1 MGRPPPSF
9 GQCPKENVFFSLRPS
24 LKESGF
30 PTTEEGAGSSDL
42 GSDQSNTGMLDLLK
56 DYAKV
61 SSRTDVP
68 HIASPE
74 VRG

>member
-1 MGRPPPSF
+1 MF
-9 GQCPKENVFFSLRPS
+9 E

-30 PTTEEGAGSSDL
+30 PTTEEGAGSSGL
-42 GSDQSNTGMLDLLK
+42 GSDQRNTGMLDLLK

-74 VRG
+74 VIS

>member
-1 MGRPPPSF
+1 MF
-9 GQCPKENVFFSLRPS
+9 GFQD
-24 LKESGF
+24 SGF
-30 PTTEEGAGSSDL
+30 PTTEEGAGSSNL

-74 VRG
+74 VRTPSSYALPLGFCGWEE

>member
-1 MGRPPPSF
+1 MF
-9 GQCPKENVFFSLRPS
+9 EF
-24 LKESGF
+24 KESGF
-30 PTTEEGAGSSDL
+30 PATEEGAGSSDL
-42 GSDQSNTGMLDLLK
+42 GSDPSNTGMLDLLK

-74 VRG
+74 VIS

>member
-1 MGRPPPSF
+1 MF
-9 GQCPKENVFFSLRPS
+9 E

-30 PTTEEGAGSSDL
+30 PTTEEGAGSSGL

-74 VRG
+74 VRTSTCYPLPIGYSGREE

>member
-1 MGRPPPSF
+1 MTLF
-9 GQCPKENVFFSLRPS
+9 GFQD
-24 LKESGF
+24 SGF
-30 PTTEEGAGSSDL
+30 PSTEEVVGSSNL

-74 VRG
+74 VGTSMCYPFLAGFCG

>member
-1 MGRPPPSF
+1 MF
-9 GQCPKENVFFSLRPS
+9 EF
-24 LKESGF
+24 KESGF
-30 PTTEEGAGSSDL
+30 PTTEEGAGSSGL
-42 GSDQSNTGMLDLLK
+42 GSDLDQSNTGMLDLLK

-74 VRG
+74 VKS

>member
-1 MGRPPPSF
+1 MF
-9 GQCPKENVFFSLRPS
+9 EF
-24 LKESGF
+24 KESGF

-42 GSDQSNTGMLDLLK
+42 GSDPSNTGMLDLLK

-74 VRG
+74 VRIYSHGITSPRFL

>member
-1 MGRPPPSF
+1 
-9 GQCPKENVFFSLRPS
+9 
-24 LKESGF
+24 
-30 PTTEEGAGSSDL
+30 
-42 GSDQSNTGMLDLLK
+42 MLDLLK

-74 VRG
+74 VRTSMCYPLPLGTTTLTKMDQFLENFQTVVVEVLKSATIGYA